1 MYLGKFTLIVQ
12 LPRYSPEK
20 LLDFKAKT
28 KQTNKQQQI
37 FLGLQ
42 GNIKKKKSYLQR
54 KKKSDWHQTSQQKQ
68 RKKTHGEKNVRL
80 KEEKV

>member
-1 MYLGKFTLIVQ
+1 MYLGKFTLVVQ

-28 KQTNKQQQI
+28 KQKNKQQQI

-42 GNIKKKKSYLQR
+42 GNRKKKSYLQR

>member
-42 GNIKKKKSYLQR
+42 GNRKKKKKLFT
-54 KKKSDWHQTSQQKQ
+54 KKKKIRLASDISTEA
-68 RKKTHGEKNVRL
+68 EKENTW
-80 KEEKV
+80 

>member
-42 GNIKKKKSYLQR
+42 GNRKKKKAIYKEKKNQIGIRHLNRSRER
-54 KKKSDWHQTSQQKQ
+54 KLMVKKM
-68 RKKTHGEKNVRL
+68 
-80 KEEKV
+80 